1 MRTTITFAALLVLV
15 GTLTLG
21 AHGVDARAEKRV
33 DLHTFMAGLACT
45 ESSGR
50 FDAVNRRSGAF
61 GKYQIMPRN
70 WPAWAAQYMGNRW
83 AKPTPRNQEFVARE
97 RILDLYEK
105 RGNWRRVAYWWLT
118 GDGEG
123 NQSLWSGH
131 ATGYVNRV
139 MGVAVRAATTGFTQT
154 VPERCF
160 PVPFAD
166 PVVRTEPFPRV
177 RVAGGVVN
185 VRLESGYE
193 YRAVAVVRRGTKL
206 AVLAKGS
213 DPRGEPWLKVGLSDG
228 RVGWIARWFVQPQ

>member
-1 MRTTITFAALLVLV
+1 MRTTATFAALLVLV
-15 GTLTLG
+15 GTLALG
-21 AHGVDARAEKRV
+21 AQGVDARAEKRV
-33 DLHTFMAGLACT
+33 DFTSFMAGLACT

-97 RILDLYEK
+97 RILDLFEK

-139 MGVAVRAATTGFTQT
+139 MGVAVRAATPGFTQT
-154 VPERCF
+154 VPQRCF

-166 PVVRTEPFPRV
+166 PPIRAEPFPRV

-185 VRLESGYE
+185 VRSEPGYE
-193 YRAVAVVRRGTKL
+193 YRSVAVVRRGAKL

-213 DPRGEPWLKVGLSDG
+213 DPRGKPWLKVALMDG
-228 RVGWIARWFVQPQ
+228 RVGWVARWFMQP